1 MVKMRTSTAIAKFL
15 ERAGTEYFF
24 GYVGHGNWA
33 LLDALASET
42 KIKGIR
48 ARCEDH
54 AMHMADCFYRI
65 RRRGP
70 IPVVCVTG
78 GPGATNIVGP
88 LAEAFYEDSAMLVL
102 VGAGPSQW
110 FDRGG
115 IQESYRYGPEE
126 WVQIVKPISKKALM
140 VNRPDTTLEMFVRA
154 YKTACTGRPGPV
166 VVQVPFDIQN
176 TETEVLEIPDP
187 QEWAIF
193 HPPGPDPNGV
203 SRAADLIS
211 ASRRPFALVSTGL
224 LNSRAWGELLK
235 FSESFQVP
243 VGTTFAGK
251 GAFPEDHPL
260 YVGIPGRFGDEHGV
274 KTAQTC
280 DLVISIGNR
289 FTDLTTAA
297 WTIYNIP
304 EKTKL
309 IHIDLDPEEIARVYP
324 VEVALV
330 SDPHLALRA
339 LIDELKGRGFRG
351 GAESSWLPQINA
363 WRREWRER
371 VKGMRESDSSPLH
384 YARLYHE
391 AGEAIREV
399 DPETSIL
406 IDTGSSLCFAPSFL
420 KAPSRFIST
429 NNDHFIR
436 MGWSIPGLIGARLAN
451 PSHPAIAFVGDGS
464 FMMTGTALATA
475 VEYDIPA
482 VWVILNN
489 RSVQFERRMKNIY
502 GKEVFCDYR
511 IERTG
516 ELWNP
521 DFIKM
526 AEALGAEALKLNKPE
541 DIKPTLKRALEAG
554 RPFLVDGEIDINIE
568 PYNPVS
574 FAYTADFFDRGLKKP
589 PF

>member
-1 MVKMRTSTAIAKFL
+1 MVKMRTATAIAKFL

-42 KIKGIR
+42 TIQGIR

-54 AMHMADCFYRI
+54 AVHMADCFYRM
-65 RRRGP
+65 RRGGP

-78 GPGATNIVGP
+78 GPGATNIVGA
-88 LAEAFYEDSAMLVL
+88 LAEAFYEDSAMIVL

-126 WVQIVKPISKKALM
+126 WIQIVKPITKKAFM

-176 TETEVLEIPDP
+176 TATEILEIPDP
-187 QEWAIF
+187 RPWAMF
-193 HPPGPDPNGV
+193 HAPGPDQEGIR
-203 SRAADLIS
+203 RAADLIV
-211 ASRRPFALVSTGL
+211 ASQKPFVLASTGL
-224 LNSRAWGELLK
+224 LNARAWDELIE
-235 FSESFQVP
+235 FSERFQMP
-243 VGTTFAGK
+243 VGTTFVGK

-274 KTAQTC
+274 KTAQNC
-280 DLVISIGNR
+280 DLLLALGNR

-297 WTIYNIP
+297 WTVYNIP
-304 EKTKL
+304 ATTKL

-324 VEVALV
+324 AEVAVV
-330 SDPHLALRA
+330 SDPRLALQA
-339 LIDELKGRGFRG
+339 LIDELKARDFKGPADG
-351 GAESSWLPQINA
+351 SWLRQINA
-363 WRREWRER
+363 WRAAWRDKVR
-371 VKGMRESDSSPLH
+371 HMREADSSPLH

-391 AGEAIREV
+391 AGEVIRAV

-420 KAPSRFIST
+420 QAPSRFIST

-436 MGWSIPGLIGARLAN
+436 MGWSVPGLIGAQLAN
-451 PSHPAIAFVGDGS
+451 PAHPAIAFVGDGS
-464 FMMTGTALATA
+464 FMMTGTSVATA

-489 RSVQFERRMKNIY
+489 RSVQFERRMKHIY
-502 GKEVFCDYR
+502 GQEVFCDYR

-521 DFIKM
+521 DFVKM
-526 AEALGAEALKLNKPE
+526 AESLGAEAVKLEKPE
-541 DIKPTLKRALEAG
+541 AIKPTLTRALEAG
-554 RPFLVDGEIDINIE
+554 KPFVVQAEIDIDIE
-568 PYNPVS
+568 PYNPIP
-574 FAYTADFFDRGLKKP
+574 FAYTADFYARGLEKP

>member
-1 MVKMRTSTAIAKFL
+1 MVRMRTSTAIAKFL

-42 KIKGIR
+42 RIKGIR
-48 ARCEDH
+48 TRCEDH
-54 AMHMADCFYRI
+54 AVHMADCFYRM
-65 RRRGP
+65 RRGGP
-70 IPVVCVTG
+70 PPVVCTTG

-88 LAEAFYEDSAMLVL
+88 LAEAFYEDSAMVVL

-126 WVQIVKPISKKALM
+126 WIQMVKPISKKALM
-140 VNRPDTTLEMFVRA
+140 VNRPDTTLEMVVRA

-176 TETEVLEIPDP
+176 TETEVREIPDP
-187 QEWAIF
+187 RDWALF
-193 HPPGPDPNGV
+193 HPPGPDGDGV
-203 SRAADLIS
+203 RRAADLIA
-211 ASRRPFALVSTGL
+211 ASERPFVLVSTGL
-224 LNSRAWGELLK
+224 LNAGAWAELLE
-235 FSESFQVP
+235 FSEGFHLP

-274 KTAQTC
+274 RTAEGC
-280 DLVISIGNR
+280 DLLISIGNR
-289 FTDLTTAA
+289 FTDLTTAG
-297 WTIYNIP
+297 WTVYDIP
-304 EKTKL
+304 ETTKL
-309 IHIDLDPEEIARVYP
+309 IQIDIDPEEIARVYP
-324 VEVALV
+324 TEVAIV
-330 SDPHLALRA
+330 SDPRLALRA
-339 LIDELKGRGFRG
+339 LIDELKGRGLQNA
-351 GAESSWLPQINA
+351 AESPWLRQIND
-363 WRREWRER
+363 WRAEWREK
-371 VKGMRESDSSPLH
+371 VKDMRESDISPLH

-391 AGEAIREV
+391 AGEVIREV

-406 IDTGSSLCFAPSFL
+406 IDTGASLCFAPSFL
-420 KAPSRFIST
+420 KAPSQFIST

-436 MGWSIPGLIGARLAN
+436 MGWSVPGLIGAQLAN
-451 PSHPAIAFVGDGS
+451 PSHPAVAFVGDGS
-464 FMMTGTALATA
+464 FMMTGTAVATA

-482 VWVILNN
+482 VWVVLNN
-489 RSVQFERRMKNIY
+489 RSVQFERRMKKFY

-521 DFIKM
+521 DFLKM
-526 AEALGAEALKLNKPE
+526 GEALGAEVMKLERPE
-541 DIKPTLKRALEAG
+541 EIKPTLRKALEAG
-554 RPFLVDGEIDINIE
+554 RPVVVDTEIDINIE
-568 PYNPVS
+568 PYNPTA
-574 FAYTADFFDRGLKKP
+574 FAYAADFHERGLEKP

>member
-1 MVKMRTSTAIAKFL
+1 MTKMRTSTAIAKFL

-33 LLDALASET
+33 LLHALASET
-42 KIKGIR
+42 TIRGIR
-48 ARCEDH
+48 TRCEDH
-54 AMHMADCFYRI
+54 AVHMADCFYRM
-65 RRRGP
+65 RRGGA
-70 IPVVCVTG
+70 IPVVCTTG

-88 LAEAFYEDSAMLVL
+88 LAEAFYEDSAMVVL

-126 WVQIVKPISKKALM
+126 WVQIVKPITKKAFM
-140 VNRPDTTLEMFVRA
+140 VTRPDTTLEMFVRA

-176 TETEVLEIPDP
+176 TATEVREIPDP
-187 QEWAIF
+187 QQWAVF
-193 HPPGPDPNGV
+193 HPPGPDPEGIR
-203 SRAADLIS
+203 RAADLVM
-211 ASRRPFALVSTGL
+211 ASQRPFALVSTGL
-224 LNSRAWGELLK
+224 LNAGGWGELLE
-235 FSESFQVP
+235 FSENFRIP
-243 VGTTFAGK
+243 VGTTFVGK

-274 KTAQTC
+274 KTAQHC
-280 DLVISIGNR
+280 DLLLSIGNR

-297 WTIYNIP
+297 WTVYNIP
-304 EKTKL
+304 ETTKL
-309 IHIDLDPEEIARVYP
+309 IHIDLDPEEIGRVYP
-324 VEVALV
+324 PEVAIV
-330 SDPHLALRA
+330 ADPRLALRA
-339 LIDELKGRGFRG
+339 LIDELAARGFK
-351 GAESSWLPQINA
+351 GAADDAWPRQIDTWRTA
-363 WRREWRER
+363 WREKVRD
-371 VKGMRESDSSPLH
+371 MRESNASPLH

-391 AGEAIREV
+391 AGEAIKEV

-436 MGWSIPGLIGARLAN
+436 MGWSVPGLIGAQLAN
-451 PSHPAIAFVGDGS
+451 PAHPAIAFVGDGA
-464 FMMTGTALATA
+464 FMMTGTAVATA

-489 RSVQFERRMKNIY
+489 RSVQFERRMQHIY
-502 GKEVFCDYR
+502 GEEVFCDYR
-511 IERTG
+511 IEKTG

-521 DFIKM
+521 DFVKM
-526 AEALGAEALKLNKPE
+526 AEALGAEALKLERPE
-541 DIKPTLKRALEAG
+541 EIRSILRRALTAG
-554 RPFLVDGEIDINIE
+554 RPCVVDAEIDINIE
-568 PYNPVS
+568 PYNPTP
-574 FAYTADFFDRGLKKP
+574 FAYTADFYQRGLSKP